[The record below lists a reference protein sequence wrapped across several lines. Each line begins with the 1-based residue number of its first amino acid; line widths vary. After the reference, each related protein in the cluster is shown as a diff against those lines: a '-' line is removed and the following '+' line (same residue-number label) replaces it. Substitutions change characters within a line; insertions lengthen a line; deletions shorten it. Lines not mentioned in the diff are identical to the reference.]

1 MGPKHRLACQIENHG
16 KDEMVQDLVL
26 KSRDCVCLM
35 AMCCYSWF
43 SGQHGAAG
51 GKLGAAPAD
60 PFVQE
65 ARRRGSWGLHTPVA
79 RGTAMQVVL
88 LAVCRQRMLFWTWRD
103 PRAALLPL
111 PLVV

>member
-16 KDEMVQDLVL
+16 EDEMVQDVVL
-26 KSRDCVCLM
+26 KSSECVCPM

-65 ARRRGSWGLHTPVA
+65 VGGCGSWGLHTPLA
-79 RGTAMQVVL
+79 QGTAMPVVL
-88 LAVCRQRMLFWTWRD
+88 LAVCRQRMLFWTRQD
-103 PRAALLPL
+103 PRAVLLPL

>member
-16 KDEMVQDLVL
+16 EDEMVQDLVL
-26 KSRDCVCLM
+26 KSSECVCPM

-65 ARRRGSWGLHTPVA
+65 ARGCGSWELHTPLA
-79 RGTAMQVVL
+79 QGTAIQVVL
-88 LAVCRQRMLFWTWRD
+88 LAVCRQRMLFWTRRD
-103 PRAALLPL
+103 PRAVLLPL